1 VNVDRSRLRFM
12 AEGVAFAVTLAM
24 GRRVSAQPGPRGKI
38 TVYKQPT

>member
-1 VNVDRSRLRFM
+1 M

-24 GRRVSAQPGPRGKI
+24 GRRVSAQAGSRGKI

>member
-1 VNVDRSRLRFM
+1 M

-24 GRRVSAQPGPRGKI
+24 GRGVSAQTKPAGKI